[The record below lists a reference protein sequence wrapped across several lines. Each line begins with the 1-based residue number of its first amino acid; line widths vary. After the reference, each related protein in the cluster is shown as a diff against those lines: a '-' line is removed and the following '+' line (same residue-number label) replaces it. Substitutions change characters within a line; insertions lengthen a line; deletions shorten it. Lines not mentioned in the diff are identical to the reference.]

1 MEEGI
6 KITSNLS
13 EICNNSVVLCKYGEI
28 VIPAYVLNNFNNIYY
43 LYAQN
48 REWHQIDS
56 TLICDYCIIPEADY
70 ILKRD

>member
-28 VIPAYVLNNFNNIYY
+28 VIPA
-43 LYAQN
+43 
-48 REWHQIDS
+48 
-56 TLICDYCIIPEADY
+56 PEADY

>member
-13 EICNNSVVLCKYGEI
+13 EICNNSVVLCKYGE
-28 VIPAYVLNNFNNIYY
+28 
-43 LYAQN
+43 
-48 REWHQIDS
+48 
-56 TLICDYCIIPEADY
+56 ADY

>member
-43 LYAQN
+43 LYAQ
-48 REWHQIDS
+48 IGMLS
-56 TLICDYCIIPEADY
+56 VIIMMIVLY
-70 ILKRD
+70 LSIWLFN